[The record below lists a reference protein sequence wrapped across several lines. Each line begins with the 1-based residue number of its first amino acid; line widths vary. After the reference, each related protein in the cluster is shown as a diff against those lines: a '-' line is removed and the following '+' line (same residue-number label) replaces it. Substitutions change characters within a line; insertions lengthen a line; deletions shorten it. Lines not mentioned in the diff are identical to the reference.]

1 MARLAS
7 PAMSETPKLRHRC
20 SSGGGN
26 AAIRPYQCHPHW
38 QASGVPTGSR
48 KSGPHHMG
56 YSTLDSQVTTALGHA
71 MSQIDKLLISG
82 RFDTL
87 AFSYDPVTKLGGRI
101 FSTAQ
106 VVRDYIYDQLVVVT
120 QTHGV
125 ELLKSEFGGLG
136 KDGDFSFMITR
147 QPKTLFIFNDNEE
160 EFYAHYSDPAN
171 PYR

>member
-1 MARLAS
+1 MV
-7 PAMSETPKLRHRC
+7 SETTKLGHRC

-38 QASGVPTGSR
+38 QAAGVPTGSYQQ
-48 KSGPHHMG
+48 GPHYMG
-56 YSTLDSQVTTALGHA
+56 YSSLDAQVTAAVGHA
-71 MSQIDKLLISG
+71 IGQIDKLLASG

-106 VVRDYIYDQLVVVT
+106 VVRDHIYDQLVAVAGR
-120 QTHGV
+120 HGV
-125 ELLKSEFGGLG
+125 TLLASKFAGVGN
-136 KDGDFSFMITR
+136 DGDFSYMITR
-147 QPKTLFIFNDNEE
+147 QPKTLFMFNDNEE
-160 EFYAHYSDPAN
+160 EFYAHYNDAAN

>member
-1 MARLAS
+1 
-7 PAMSETPKLRHRC
+7 
-20 SSGGGN
+20 
-26 AAIRPYQCHPHW
+26 
-38 QASGVPTGSR
+38 
-48 KSGPHHMG
+48 MG

>member
-1 MARLAS
+1 MDQV
-7 PAMSETPKLRHRC
+7 MSETPQLGHRC

-38 QASGVPTGSR
+38 QAAGVPTGSYT
-48 KSGPHHMG
+48 KGPHYMG
-56 YSTLDSQVTTALGHA
+56 YSLLDAQVTTAVRHA
-71 MSQIDKLLISG
+71 IEQIDKLLATG

-106 VVRDYIYDQLVVVT
+106 LVRDHIYDQLVAVAGR
-120 QTHGV
+120 HGV
-125 ELLKSEFGGLG
+125 TLLQSKFAGAG
-136 KDGDFSFMITR
+136 KDGDFSYMITR
-147 QPKTLFIFNDNEE
+147 QPQTLFVFNDNEE
-160 EFYAHYSDPAN
+160 EFYAHYNDAAN